1 MGGEFFLLL
10 VVVVVVVVSEHLL
23 FSLAGVIWRT
33 KLSGTTKERC
43 EVMEN
48 CFGRA
53 IPLECTLTWTL
64 AHLVSVEMEK
74 I

>member
-1 MGGEFFLLL
+1 M
-10 VVVVVVVVSEHLL
+10 VVMVVVVVVSEHLL